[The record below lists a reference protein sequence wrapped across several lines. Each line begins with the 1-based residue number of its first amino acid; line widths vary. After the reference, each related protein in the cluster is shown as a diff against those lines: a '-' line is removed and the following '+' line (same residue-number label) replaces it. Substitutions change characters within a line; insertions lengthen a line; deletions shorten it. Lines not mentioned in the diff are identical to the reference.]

1 MLFCV
6 CQFFAC
12 ALQFFD
18 AECLALGAGNAIGQ
32 CLLVRLR
39 FGFVPEHC
47 LIKFLF
53 CAFFR
58 LHSKCQRISAIL
70 NAASG
75 ERTEGRLYVDTLS
88 VQGVGLDGYIY
99 DRVPRKDSVQLVLN
113 NQADVSEFVLT
124 FEDTLRQLVVA
135 DTLSVYYRR
144 TESYLSFEC
153 GCLYTFTLDTAL
165 TRSTRHFIDSIVIN
179 SIEVNTA
186 NVENIK
192 IYHTP

>member
-1 MLFCV
+1 MVNSQIVNKVAWLLACV
-6 CQFFAC
+6 LLLAAC
-12 ALQFFD
+12 KED
-18 AECLALGAGNAIGQ
+18 EQ
-32 CLLVRLR
+32 CRMERYVRLYA
-39 FGFVPEHC
+39 GFY
-47 LIKFLF
+47 
-53 CAFFR
+53 
-58 LHSKCQRISAIL
+58 QMNL

-75 ERTEGRLYVDTLS
+75 ERTEGRLDVDTLS

-99 DRVPRKDSVQLVLN
+99 DRAPRKDSVQLVLN

-124 FEDTLRQLVVA
+124 FEDTLRQQVVA